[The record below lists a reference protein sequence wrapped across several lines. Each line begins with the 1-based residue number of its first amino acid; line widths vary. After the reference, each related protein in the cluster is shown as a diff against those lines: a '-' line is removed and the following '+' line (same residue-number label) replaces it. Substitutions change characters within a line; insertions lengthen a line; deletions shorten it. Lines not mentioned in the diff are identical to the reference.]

1 MLIYGHN
8 DKLLGVGLILGS
20 FYKITIVDC
29 LLGTGDCLA
38 IVTWHRSKDGVP
50 LVKWT
55 LNQIKR

>member
-50 LVKWT
+50 LVK
-55 LNQIKR
+55 